1 MSEGDTRD
9 LQHLVGGSWVT
20 GDGVAT
26 ESLDPA
32 SPARVVARYVTATSS
47 LLDDSV
53 RSARECLKEWDAL
66 GIIARGK
73 ILRRAGDLLA
83 TRSDEIASL
92 ITGEEGKTLAE
103 SRIEVQTS
111 VETFFYH
118 SSAAR
123 QPDGAV
129 YPSSHPE
136 ELIRTVRRPV
146 GIVAAI
152 TPWNFPLLIPVWK
165 IAPALLWGNAVIW
178 KPSSET
184 PAVAELLAR
193 TLVDAGVPSGV
204 LNLLIGPGSL
214 GAEMVA
220 HPEVDAVTFT
230 GSVSVGHAIRDASI
244 PRGAKLQME
253 LGGHNAAIVLPDA
266 DLSSAADDIT
276 SAAMSSAGQKCTA
289 TRRIIAVGSAYDD
302 LASLLVDRISAL
314 KVGPGDDPESVIS
327 PVISA
332 AARDQVASALDQA
345 QDEGAKVLAKA
356 TIPDGEGFYV
366 APVLLAGNPQLTI
379 SCEEV
384 FGPVVTLM
392 SAADL
397 TEAIHIA
404 NDTAYGL
411 TASVF
416 TRSERSAR
424 RCVNELAAGLIKV
437 NAPSTGSELHA
448 PFGGLKESTFA
459 GPREQN
465 IDSAAEFFT
474 VMKTAYL
481 RLAPEG
487 SES

>member
-1 MSEGDTRD
+1 MSQGETRD
-9 LQHLVGGSWVT
+9 LQHLVGGSWVA
-20 GDGVAT
+20 GDGAAGG
-26 ESLDPA
+26 SINPA
-32 SPARVVARYVTATSS
+32 FPTHTVARYTTATSQ

-53 RSARECLKEWDAL
+53 KSARACLKDWDAM

-73 ILRRAGDLLA
+73 ILRRAGDILA
-83 TRSDEIASL
+83 ARSDELALL
-92 ITGEEGKTLAE
+92 ITSEEGKTLAE

-111 VETFFYH
+111 VETLHYH
-118 SSAAR
+118 ASAAR
-123 QPDGAV
+123 QPDGVTFA
-129 YPSSHPE
+129 SSHPD
-136 ELIRTVRRPV
+136 ELIRTIRRPV
-146 GIVAAI
+146 GVVVAI

-165 IAPALLWGNAVIW
+165 VAPALLWGNSVVW

-184 PAVAELLAR
+184 PATAAFLAR
-193 TLVDAGVPSGV
+193 AFVDAGVPDGV
-204 LNLLIGPGSL
+204 LSLLLGPGSL

-266 DLSSAADDIT
+266 DLISAADDIT

-289 TRRIIAVGSAYDD
+289 TRRIIAVGSAYGD
-302 LASLLVDRISAL
+302 LASLLIDRIGAL
-314 KVGPGDDPESVIS
+314 KVGPGEDPESVVS

-332 AARDQVASALDQA
+332 AARDQVAAALDQA
-345 QDEGAKVLAKA
+345 REEGAEVLAAA
-356 TIPDGEGFYV
+356 TIPDGDGFYV
-366 APVLLAGNPQLTI
+366 APVLLAGNPKLTI

-384 FGPVVTLM
+384 FGPIVTLM
-392 SAADL
+392 AAADL
-397 TEAIHIA
+397 TEAIAMA
-404 NDTAYGL
+404 NETPFGL

-416 TRSERSAR
+416 TRSDRSAR
-424 RCVNELAAGLIKV
+424 RCVTELAAGLIKV

-448 PFGGLKESTFA
+448 PFGGLKNSTFA

-481 RLAPEG
+481 RLAPEAT
-487 SES
+487 ES